1 MKLLGTA
8 LLLWGSLW
16 VRRLLARRRRRT
28 LAWGEEMCRMLDL
41 LYRGMVHFRWPLPRI
56 LRGCRAESRE
66 TEDFWGTI
74 LEGLGQ
80 PFPALWRAAAAVA
93 PPEYR
98 PWLLPLGDSL
108 SAGDRPD
115 LINLTRE
122 EVYRAAEGLRR
133 QQQERDRL
141 ETVLC
146 LAASLMTAAVLL

>member
-16 VRRLLARRRRRT
+16 VRTLLARRRRRV
-28 LAWGEEMCRMLDL
+28 LLWGEEMCRMLDL

-56 LRGCRAESRE
+56 LQNCRTESRE
-66 TEDFWGTI
+66 TESFWGAI
-74 LEGLGQ
+74 LEGVGRPL
-80 PFPALWRAAAAVA
+80 PALWREAAAKA

-122 EVYRAAEGLRR
+122 EVYRAAGELRR
-133 QQQERDRL
+133 RQRERDRL

>member
-1 MKLLGTA
+1 MEIRAVTA
-8 LLLWGSLW
+8 LRPGEGAGLPGGFQAWEGG
-16 VRRLLARRRRRT
+16 RLVGTLT
-28 LAWGEEMCRMLDL
+28 LAVPPGRAAEVSGFVAEE
-41 LYRGMVHFRWPLPRI
+41 YRRQGVF
-56 LRGCRAESRE
+56 
-66 TEDFWGTI
+66 T
-74 LEGLGQ
+74 
-80 PFPALWRAAAAVA
+80 ALWREAAAKA

-122 EVYRAAEGLRR
+122 EVYRAAGELRR
-133 QQQERDRL
+133 RQRERDRL